1 MELEQL
7 KYPVGQYGVTENVTS
22 KILNNW
28 ITEIQHFPN
37 QVLETVEG
45 ISKEELQLK
54 YRPYGWNIK
63 QVIHHCADSHSNA
76 FIRFKLALTEDNPS
90 IKPYAEDLWAEL
102 VDGTD
107 DDISYS
113 LLILK
118 GLHHKWHLLL
128 VSLDDNQWER
138 TYFHPEAKKTYT
150 LKEAAG
156 LYAWHCRHHLAHI
169 KQALTLQNQF

>member
-7 KYPVGQYGVTENVTS
+7 KYPVGQYEVTKNVTS
-22 KILNNW
+22 KTLNNW

-54 YRPYGWNIK
+54 YRPYGWSIK

-128 VSLDDNQWER
+128 VSLDDSQWEK